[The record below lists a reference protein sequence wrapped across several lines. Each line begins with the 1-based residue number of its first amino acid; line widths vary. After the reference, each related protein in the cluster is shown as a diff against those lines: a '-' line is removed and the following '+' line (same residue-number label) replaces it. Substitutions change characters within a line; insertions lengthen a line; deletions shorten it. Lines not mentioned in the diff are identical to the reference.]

1 MMNYCR
7 IMSHQAWVNKLR
19 DPRLNRSSTNFSSS
33 TTDQNENV
41 QPPQMSQSS
50 ENNLRILT
58 EMITV
63 PPPPP
68 PPTSSFVDDN
78 KRKRKM
84 SNPWF
89 NASLFEDIG
98 SINGLEQH
106 IRALEGMGPDEID
119 PALKKNFLLVCL
131 HLFTVREDKM
141 CHILGFWIDERRS
154 WKAYAGTC

>member
-1 MMNYCR
+1 
-7 IMSHQAWVNKLR
+7 MSHQVRVNKFR
-19 DPRLNRSSTNFSSS
+19 DPRLNRSSTNFSAA
-33 TTDQNENV
+33 TTDQNENI
-41 QPPQMSQSS
+41 QPLQMSQSS

-58 EMITV
+58 EMITI
-63 PPPPP
+63 PPSP
-68 PPTSSFVDDN
+68 PPTSMFVDDN

>member
-19 DPRLNRSSTNFSSS
+19 DPRLNRSSTNFCKFFWHLKLFIFRVFLA

-41 QPPQMSQSS
+41 QPPQMSKSF

-58 EMITV
+58 EMITT
-63 PPPPP
+63 PPPP
-68 PPTSSFVDDN
+68 PPTSMFVDDN

-98 SINGLEQH
+98 SFNGLEQH

-119 PALKKNFLLVCL
+119 PALKNNFLLVCL
-131 HLFTVREDKM
+131 HLFTV
-141 CHILGFWIDERRS
+141 
-154 WKAYAGTC
+154 